1 MRTASTKTLLLIFAL
16 AVYGCATPP
25 PAKQAVQ
32 VEPPQLPPPP
42 AGVMVPRAANF
53 LDRLLNFFSASPP
66 KPTR

>member
-1 MRTASTKTLLLIFAL
+1 MRNASTTPLWMIFAL
-16 AVYGCATPP
+16 AVYGCAIPP

-42 AGVMVPRAANF
+42 ADVMVPREANF

-66 KPTR
+66 KPTP